1 MKPVKRQNYFLR
13 FFAVF
18 LAFCFLSVTVFSN
31 ITVSAQQEV
40 YYDDMTPEQKQDYLK
55 SKLSEVES
63 QLDELGDKSK
73 DTEEYVN
80 ALDEKIKYLREQ
92 LNIVKEKVS
101 TSEDKIVSLNRQH
114 KKNTEEIAEI
124 DIEIDDLN
132 DQIDELMAEFNKNYD
147 EYCQRLRAMYISGET
162 SVLAFL
168 LTSSDISQLLT
179 RYEMISR
186 VSKHDTQLL
195 KSIQET
201 GTEVKEAKSDLADK
215 QTTLKNKQ
223 TELVNTEKQLAVT
236 VKELESDKKDME
248 SQETTLSEEQE
259 EANSLLKQLTD
270 KTKAYSEY
278 RDQTQEDLDE
288 INRQIAEAAEKYMTT
303 TTTTTTE
310 KHTTKPSGGSS
321 DEKDTTKKTT
331 TSSSSSKTLSLTYPV
346 PSQTRITTSFYGYS
360 GHTGC
365 DFACPTGSTVVA
377 AESGTVIVSTDLKDS
392 NGNYRS
398 YGRYIVIMHDKKDK
412 NGNQVYTLYAHNS
425 KRSVSEGTYVR
436 KGQKIAESG
445 STGNSTGPHCHF
457 EVRTPNYY
465 DYVDPEIYLP

>member
-1 MKPVKRQNYFLR
+1 MKRQNYFLK

-31 ITVSAQQEV
+31 ITVYAQQDVNYEN
-40 YYDDMTPEQKQDYLK
+40 MTPEQKQEYLE
-55 SKLSEVES
+55 SKLSEVQS
-63 QLDELGDKSK
+63 QLDDLGDQSK
-73 DTEEYVN
+73 DTEEYIN

-92 LNIVKEKVS
+92 LNIVKDKVS
-101 TSEDKIVSLNRQH
+101 SSEDRIVSLNRQH
-114 KKNTEEIAEI
+114 KENTEEIAEI
-124 DIEIDDLN
+124 DVQIDDLN
-132 DQIDELMAEFNKNYD
+132 EEIDELMVSFNKNYE

-162 SVLAFL
+162 SVLSFL
-168 LTSSDISQLLT
+168 LTSSDIGQLLT

-201 GTEVKEAKSDLADK
+201 GTEVKEAKADLADK
-215 QTTLKNKQ
+215 QDTLKEKQ
-223 TELVNTEKQLAVT
+223 TELVNTEKELAAT
-236 VKELESDKKDME
+236 VKSLEADKKEME
-248 SQETTLSEEQE
+248 TQETTLSEEQQ
-259 EANSLLKQLTD
+259 EANTLLKQLTD

-288 INRQIAEAAEKYMTT
+288 INRQIAEAAEKYS

-310 KHTTKPSGGSS
+310 KQTTKKPSDGDDS
-321 DEKDTTKKTT
+321 DKDTTKKTT
-331 TSSSSSKTLSLTYPV
+331 TSSSKTLSLTYPV
-346 PSQTRITTSFYGYS
+346 PSQTTITTSFYGYS

-425 KRSVSEGTYVR
+425 KRSVSEGTYVK